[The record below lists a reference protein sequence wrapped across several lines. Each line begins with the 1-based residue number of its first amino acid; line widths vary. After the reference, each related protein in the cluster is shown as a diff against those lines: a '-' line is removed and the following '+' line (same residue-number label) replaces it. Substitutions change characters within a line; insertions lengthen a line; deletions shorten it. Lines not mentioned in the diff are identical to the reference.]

1 MKKNYRFIF
10 SVLWFLVFTACNK
23 SSPDITKQ
31 VVVDQLYTSDHL
43 YLDSNFNSIIV
54 QENQLKNI
62 LTEITSNR
70 KISINQL
77 VIELEEIKKLSK
89 DSNELRMN
97 LNKLGNP
104 QFYEFLQIFTT
115 KNQTNWLNIRR
126 KYISIS
132 SNDIKLAC
140 EKYFSQQYIMEINEF
155 NRLSSN
161 TLDSKSHNLVS
172 SCGWGYNLCIA
183 GVTAGAILC
192 HAECIG
198 LTAGFGAPIC
208 LSLCGTMQIAAGAG
222 CMNSYCNF
230 NQ

>member
-1 MKKNYRFIF
+1 MKNNYRFIF
-10 SVLWFLVFTACNK
+10 TVLSYLVLTACNK

-31 VVVDQLYTSDHL
+31 RAVDQLYTSNQL

-54 QENQLKNI
+54 QENHLKNI
-62 LTEITSNR
+62 LTDITSNR

-77 VIELEEIKKLSK
+77 VMELEGVKKLSK
-89 DSNELRMN
+89 DSNELKLN

-104 QFYEFLQIFTT
+104 HLYEFLQLFTI

-126 KYISIS
+126 NYSSIS
-132 SNDIKLAC
+132 SNDIKVAC
-140 EKYFSQQYIMEINEF
+140 EKYFNQQYIMEINDI
-155 NRLSSN
+155 NKLSSN
-161 TLDSKSHNLVS
+161 TVNTNRHNLVS

-208 LSLCGTMQIAAGAG
+208 VSLCGTMQIAAGAG